1 MPVFVFIL
9 EIGKCQ
15 LLQCSKSLQTGRAVA
30 QKRVELLQS
39 TEPFD
44 GSAPSLIVSPQP
56 DSVEVWEGV
65 LSCVVILSV
74 ITAGAV

>member
-1 MPVFVFIL
+1 MPVFLFIL

-15 LLQCSKSLQTGRAVA
+15 LLQCSKSLQTGSAVA
-30 QKRVELLQS
+30 QNKGWSLAKPEA
-39 TEPFD
+39 FD